1 MCNSKSIR
9 VDILEEAVWKEV
21 KMVLKEP
28 EAMTKVR
35 LLKENKQ
42 AKDEIEKCASKIE
55 QGIEILAYVY
65 ARGHITKEKYDLEVE
80 SMEKELKGIR
90 DQREEAIDEKKLQ
103 RELDFITNSVESF
116 SSERA

>member
-9 VDILEEAVWKEV
+9 VDILEEAVWKEM

-35 LLKENKQ
+35 LLKYENKQ
-42 AKDEIEKCASKIE
+42 AKDEIEKRADKIE
-55 QGIEILAYVY
+55 QGIERLAYVY

-80 SMEKELKGIR
+80 SMEKELKESEIKG
-90 DQREEAIDEKKLQ
+90 KKLSMKRGY
-103 RELDFITNSVESF
+103 REN
-116 SSERA
+116 

>member
-9 VDILEEAVWKEV
+9 VDILEEVWKEM

-35 LLKENKQ
+35 LLKYENKQ
-42 AKDEIEKCASKIE
+42 AKDEIEKRADKIE
-55 QGIEILAYVY
+55 QGIERLAYVY

-80 SMEKELKGIR
+80 SMKKELKGIR
-90 DQREEAIDEKKLQ
+90 DQREEAIDEKRLQ
-103 RELDFITNSVESF
+103 RELDFITNIVENF